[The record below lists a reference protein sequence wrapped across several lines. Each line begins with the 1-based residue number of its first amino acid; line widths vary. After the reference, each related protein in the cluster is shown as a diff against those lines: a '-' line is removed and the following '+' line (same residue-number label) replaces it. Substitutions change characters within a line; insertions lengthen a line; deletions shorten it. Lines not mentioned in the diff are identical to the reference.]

1 MVLDENEKVI
11 DEMIDIETNE
21 KGLDLFISRHPPDNC
36 RIVFENLTRAHF
48 AFHYLYDRGYAV
60 DVAHTGHG
68 ALNRTLRT
76 LGENSFYF

>member
-1 MVLDENEKVI
+1 MDFIGIGLHKHIFTVCVLDENEKVI

-60 DVAHTGHG
+60 DVAHTGTEH
-68 ALNRTLRT
+68 
-76 LGENSFYF
+76 